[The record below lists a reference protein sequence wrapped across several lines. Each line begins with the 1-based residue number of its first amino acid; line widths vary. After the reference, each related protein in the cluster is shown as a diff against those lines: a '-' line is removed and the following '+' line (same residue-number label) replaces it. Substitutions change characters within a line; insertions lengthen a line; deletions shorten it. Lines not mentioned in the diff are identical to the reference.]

1 MDDLSYLGDRIG
13 GFAEYVEIL
22 AWPRTQVHNR
32 LKRERERSE
41 FWIPGQLP
49 RPFMRVT
56 ATPLFD
62 LDEIRRYVASPQF
75 KEHEPYYV
83 IQEIT
88 SDLSKRL

>member
-1 MDDLSYLGDRIG
+1 MDDLNYLEGRIG

-22 AWPRTQVHNR
+22 GWPRTQVNNR
-32 LKRERERSE
+32 LKREADRSE
-41 FWIPGQLP
+41 LWLPGQLP
-49 RPFMRVT
+49 RPFMRVR

-62 LDEIRRYVASPQF
+62 LDLIRQYVASPQY

-88 SDLSKRL
+88 RVLP